1 MKTEGAVCAAPHTT
15 VVADETQVRE
25 SIQQSGNDGL
35 SPSYKRDLGVAR
47 AKATKLSTKSLALP
61 DKSASQTVQSF
72 TNERKDTIRPLTAQ
86 GSPPPVL
93 CRQGTRMHV
102 KGRQFH
108 EKGAT
113 HAFADQDSS
122 LR

>member
-15 VVADETQVRE
+15 VVAVETQVRE
-25 SIQQSGNDGL
+25 SIYQSGNDGL
-35 SPSYKRDLGVAR
+35 SLSYKQDLGFAR
-47 AKATKLSTKSLALP
+47 AKATKLSTQSLALP

-72 TNERKDTIRPLTAQ
+72 TNERKDTVRPLSAQ
-86 GSPPPVL
+86 GSQPPAL
-93 CRQGTRMHV
+93 CRQSTRMHV
-102 KGRQFH
+102 RGRH
-108 EKGAT
+108 CHDKGAT